1 MPRLLSNSCSILT
14 DLQSLLLL
22 LRDVRPLA
30 HLPATARDPHHQV
43 VQDTTPASKV
53 PPSVVLTPPDL
64 SSTPMSP
71 IAGWVEAPPTE
82 GNNQDVP
89 NLHASSKT
97 PVPRDFQR
105 SSSSSSTGDSNSH
118 FFSYEAQPSRRSAGP
133 RPVSS
138 CGDGEQIDDFI
149 GRPQSPED
157 VKRARPSRE
166 TVAIGSRQ
174 ATLRHR
180 RQSERS
186 KAAAAAAAAAA
197 ADARQEWD
205 DSSRTKTPTAAAAL
219 DAAPPPA
226 IGDETLPASA
236 PATVVSSSQE
246 QDQDQDQEGQ
256 QQELGIEPASGQA
269 SASSAVAPAPASAP
283 AAHAPSTL
291 LTSPQPRRAAL
302 HFFGRRREASQ
313 SSVGSTG
320 EDVLERLADTPTQSG
335 KAKKDSN
342 VASPAGGGFWRLGGK
357 KTAKDDRPSSSAGK
371 QARPSSAGSA
381 PPAALPASATA
392 LSSGEVENKEP
403 SPALSRRNSTQVGKP
418 DNKDSSSAAK
428 LCKGK
433 ARRLGA
439 LGADMQPMMVKVR
452 AKNKSSK
459 DRDFGRLFLAQ
470 ELALGGADGSST
482 PKPRPVSSSGLP
494 SVAASSSP
502 NPSSNTDDAKL
513 PNVES
518 MGSVSSA
525 TSSNLSAPNSTSAHK
540 RKKATWAMK
549 FSLDGKHL
557 AVAVSPARGGTTTTC
572 RSRTLY

>member
-1 MPRLLSNSCSILT
+1 MPRLLSNSYPLLT

-82 GNNQDVP
+82 GSDQDVP

-105 SSSSSSTGDSNSH
+105 SSSSSSTGESNSR

-133 RPVSS
+133 RLVSS

-186 KAAAAAAAAAA
+186 KAAAAAAAAANT
-197 ADARQEWD
+197 RQEWD
-205 DSSRTKTPTAAAAL
+205 DSSRTKTPTAAAVL
-219 DAAPPPA
+219 DAAAPPA

-236 PATVVSSSQE
+236 PATVVSPSQEQEQE
-246 QDQDQDQEGQ
+246 QDQEK

-269 SASSAVAPAPASAP
+269 SPSSAVAPAPASAP
-283 AAHAPSTL
+283 AIHAPSTL

-320 EDVLERLADTPTQSG
+320 EDVIERLVDTPTQSA

-392 LSSGEVENKEP
+392 LNSGEVENKEP
-403 SPALSRRNSTQVGKP
+403 SPALSRKNSTQVGKP
-418 DNKDSSSAAK
+418 DNKDSSSGAK

-439 LGADMQPMMVKVR
+439 LDVDMQPMMVKVR

-549 FSLDGKHL
+549 FSLDGKYL
-557 AVAVSPARGGTTTTC
+557 AVAVSSARGTTTTC
-572 RSRTLY
+572 RSRPPY